1 MSIVATAPPPVPV
14 GERLRRWAPTWPLSL
29 LVLGFPLWWVL
40 GLSAVMPLVLA
51 VPMAIQLVRRGQ
63 IRVPRGSLWWA
74 LFLVWVLASALVLWV
89 DAPGAV
95 PGGGG
100 LGRALVW
107 AYRLAWYLAGT
118 VVLLWLG
125 NADPNDVPST
135 RVRDLMAWMF
145 VITVGGGLLGTLVP
159 RFELTSPVEALLP
172 GALSATKFVVELVHP
187 AAAAATSFL
196 GYTEYRPMAPFAYAN
211 TWGAN
216 LAMSLPFF
224 LTSWTRRDAG
234 WKRWAWPVVLVVAVV
249 PIVGSLN
256 RALWGVLA
264 AGVVFWVL
272 RLGLRGH
279 TRMLLGAMVV
289 VALAAAA
296 LLASP
301 LAEQVTERLDNA
313 HSNDRRAD
321 LLTLTVAS
329 TAEGSPVVGFGS
341 TRDVQGSFSS
351 IASGSTPDCPACGV
365 PALGTQGLLWTLIF
379 AQGLVG
385 AAFFLAFLVRRGRV
399 HWRTLTTD
407 ETVALA
413 LLLFFVIQLPVY
425 DTLGMPFF
433 ALMTGLGLA
442 WRQARL
448 TGREQDHVLAD
459 VLALVRQR
467 RGRLV
472 GFGAA
477 GLVVGLAA
485 AALTPPLYAAKASV
499 LLTPV
504 PVSVDPT
511 TANLKERTM
520 TVDTEAALVLS
531 AATLSV
537 LTNDPVEQAR
547 LRSRISITAPPNTD
561 VLVIEFRDHDR
572 DRVVDVAQAVSTR
585 YLEVRGEYLALRRA
599 QVLRALED
607 QLTTLQTAGRE
618 GEVVVTE
625 ARLLA
630 YIGEVQLTP
639 TFSGEPLR
647 AARAVVVDHRVE
659 APVVSATLL
668 GLLLGVVLVRYGPAP
683 APARVRRPWRHVL
696 GSVPLPQEAR

>member
-1 MSIVATAPPPVPV
+1 M
-14 GERLRRWAPTWPLSL
+14 RRWGSAWPLSV

-40 GLSAVMPLVLA
+40 GLSAVMPLLMA
-51 VPMAIQLVRRGQ
+51 VPMAVQLVRRGA
-63 IRVPRGSLWWA
+63 IRLPRGSLWWA

-89 DAPGAV
+89 DAPDAV

-107 AYRLAWYLAGT
+107 AYRLAWFLAGT

-125 NADPNDVPST
+125 NADPNDVPSA
-135 RVRDLMAWMF
+135 RVRELIGWMF

-196 GYTEYRPMAPFAYAN
+196 GYTEYRPMAPFPYAN

-224 LTSWTRRDAG
+224 LTSWARRDAG
-234 WKRWAWPVVLVVAVV
+234 WKRWAWPMVMVVAVV

-279 TRMLLGAMVV
+279 TRMLLVALVV
-289 VALAAAA
+289 VALGAAA

-301 LAEQVTERLDNA
+301 LAAQVTERLDNA

-329 TAEGSPVVGFGS
+329 TAEGSPVIGFGS

-351 IASGSTPDCPACGV
+351 IASGSTPECPACGV

-407 ETVALA
+407 ETVAFA

-433 ALMTGLGLA
+433 ALMAGLGLA

-448 TGREQDHVLAD
+448 TGREQDHLLAD
-459 VLALVRQR
+459 VLARVRER

-472 GFGAA
+472 GLTAA
-477 GLVVGLAA
+477 GLVVGLGVALAA
-485 AALTPPLYAAKASV
+485 PPLYAAKASV

-531 AATLSV
+531 AATLSA
-537 LTNDPVEQAR
+537 LTEDPVEQAL

-561 VLVIEFRDHDR
+561 VLVIEFRDQDR
-572 DRVVDVAQAVSTR
+572 ARMAEVAQVVSTR
-585 YLEVRGEYLALRRA
+585 YLEVRGEYLALRRE

-607 QLTTLQTAGRE
+607 QLTALQTGVGQ
-618 GEVVVTE
+618 GEVAVTE

-630 YIGEVQLTP
+630 YISDVQLTP

-647 AARAVVVDHRVE
+647 AARAEVVDHRME
-659 APVVSATLL
+659 APVVSAALI
-668 GLLLGVVLVRYGPAP
+668 GLLLGVLLVAHGPEP
-683 APARVRRPWRHVL
+683 APARTPRPLRHAL
-696 GSVPLPQEAR
+696 RPSPLPQEA